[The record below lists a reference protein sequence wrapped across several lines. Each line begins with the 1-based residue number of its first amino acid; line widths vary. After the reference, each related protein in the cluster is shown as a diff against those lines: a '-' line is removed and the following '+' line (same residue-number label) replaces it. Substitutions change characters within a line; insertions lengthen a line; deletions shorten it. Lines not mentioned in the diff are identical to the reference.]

1 MYVGI
6 DFDSFYDLRVGC
18 WNCSDSVVFVV
29 FFSTRASVE
38 KGYRY
43 IYLDSCYYVSIIVYY
58 LS

>member
-6 DFDSFYDLRVGC
+6 DFDSFYDFWVGC

-38 KGYRY
+38 KGYR
-43 IYLDSCYYVSIIVYY
+43 
-58 LS
+58 